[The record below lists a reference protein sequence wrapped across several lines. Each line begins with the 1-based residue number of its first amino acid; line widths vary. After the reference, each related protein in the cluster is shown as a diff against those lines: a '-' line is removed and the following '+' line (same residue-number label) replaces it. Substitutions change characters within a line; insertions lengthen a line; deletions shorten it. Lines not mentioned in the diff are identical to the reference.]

1 MVSQEQKNQR
11 REDEFERIIVKM
23 PRLLNKLR
31 SSPALRRDSLYGVAQ
46 RGIYVFYDNDI
57 PIYVGR
63 SNRLRQ
69 RLLEHSRPSSRHN
82 SATFAFLLATE
93 EAQGLGFSSM
103 QRNVL
108 QNEPAFKDIFQEA
121 KERVGR
127 MNVRVVEISD
137 PIEQTVFELYAA
149 LKLGTPYNDF
159 ENH

>member
-1 MVSQEQKNQR
+1 
-11 REDEFERIIVKM
+11 
-23 PRLLNKLR
+23 
-31 SSPALRRDSLYGVAQ
+31 
-46 RGIYVFYDNDI
+46 
-57 PIYVGR
+57 
-63 SNRLRQ
+63 
-69 RLLEHSRPSSRHN
+69 
-82 SATFAFLLATE
+82 
-93 EAQGLGFSSM
+93 M